1 MFVIVI
7 IWGGFLIVLLNNY
20 LQKASLTLNQFIHKY
35 PLVASIIDI
44 FK

>member
-1 MFVIVI
+1 MFVIAI

-20 LQKASLTLNQFIHKY
+20 LQKMSLTLNQFIHKY